1 MIITAFR
8 AIETRQ
14 DLECLKDQN
23 GALAVW
29 FTGPDCRVCKDLKPK
44 LADIFYRHFPL
55 IDLAEVDCMGLPAVA
70 AQHQVFSVPTLLLFF
85 EGRETL
91 RLVRNFSLQ
100 DLRNRLQR
108 SYDLFFL

>member
-8 AIETRQ
+8 AIETGQ
-14 DLECLKDQN
+14 DLERLKEQR

-29 FTGPDCRVCKDLKPK
+29 FTGSDCRVCKDLKPK

-70 AQHQVFSVPTLLLFF
+70 ARHQVFSVPTLLVFF

-91 RLVRNFSLQ
+91 RLARNFSLR

-108 SYDLFFL
+108 NYDLFFL